1 MTECEHIEEISIVND
16 SLFHVNTAVPSL
28 PMKISGFR
36 GAKLPSG
43 DLLVCGGMLYSSQY
57 IVLKNG
63 SNQWKKVGTMKRA
76 RSHHSSTYVNGNLF
90 TVGGIAWPSYDKLSH
105 HEQFS
110 FERGTKDRKEL
121 PIGLYG
127 HTATVFND
135 HKMLICGGYDN
146 RVRKTTHES

>member
-1 MTECEHIEEISIVND
+1 MTDCEHIEEISIIND
-16 SLFHVNTAVPSL
+16 SLFHVNTAIPSL
-28 PMKISGFR
+28 PMKISGLR

-43 DLLVCGGMLYSSQY
+43 ELLVCGGKSQY
-57 IVLKNG
+57 IVFKNG

-76 RSHHSSTYVNGNLF
+76 RFHHSSTYHNGNLF
-90 TVGGIAWPSYDKLSH
+90 TVGGRLWPSYDMLSH

-121 PIGLYG
+121 PIALFG

-135 HKMLICGGYDN
+135 HKMLICGGCDN

>member
-1 MTECEHIEEISIVND
+1 MTECEHIEEISIIND

-28 PMKISGFR
+28 PMQISGLR

-57 IVLKNG
+57 IVFKNG

-90 TVGGIAWPSYDKLSH
+90 TVGGVAWPSDDKISH

-110 FERGTKDRKEL
+110 FEGGTKDKKEL
-121 PIGLYG
+121 PIALWG
-127 HTATVFND
+127 HTATIFD
-135 HKMLICGGYDN
+135 YHKILICGGRDIQ
-146 RVRKTTHES
+146 VKTTK